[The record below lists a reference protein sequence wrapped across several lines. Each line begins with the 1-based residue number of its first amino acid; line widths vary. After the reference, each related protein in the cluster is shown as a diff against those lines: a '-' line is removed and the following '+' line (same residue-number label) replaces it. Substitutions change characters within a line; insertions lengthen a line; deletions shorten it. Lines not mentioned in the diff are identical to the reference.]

1 MERFWSNGHPGFD
14 FLQPF
19 DDDALAWLEPLIN
32 NPEITGPLS
41 NFHGTDVDLV
51 FRRDDGNL
59 VTPLHLGHGPLW
71 HENRLLFGL
80 GHRPDPR
87 KLPGPQEIVGIRK
100 QRLLGPKAAAT
111 YLGICEDTLKKIT
124 DLGQLRA
131 FNMNGRRAY
140 RLEDLD
146 AYVESLP
153 GWYDSTGEKSA
164 KVVGDR
170 RVS

>member
-1 MERFWSNGHPGFD
+1 VAQLWIADCFCRAWIDDRTGRIDGLDKMET
-14 FLQPF
+14 
-19 DDDALAWLEPLIN
+19 I
-32 NPEITGPLS
+32 
-41 NFHGTDVDLV
+41 
-51 FRRDDGNL
+51 RR
-59 VTPLHLGHGPLW
+59 
-71 HENRLLFGL
+71 
-80 GHRPDPR
+80 
-87 KLPGPQEIVGIRK
+87 
-100 QRLLGPKAAAT
+100 A
-111 YLGICEDTLKKIT
+111 
-124 DLGQLRA
+124 QLRA

>member
-1 MERFWSNGHPGFD
+1 MMDKP
-14 FLQPF
+14 
-19 DDDALAWLEPLIN
+19 
-32 NPEITGPLS
+32 ITLV
-41 NFHGTDVDLV
+41 GT
-51 FRRDDGNL
+51 GN
-59 VTPLHLGHGPLW
+59 
-71 HENRLLFGL
+71 
-80 GHRPDPR
+80 
-87 KLPGPQEIVGIRK
+87 
-100 QRLLGPKAAAT
+100 QRLFGPKAAAT

>member
-1 MERFWSNGHPGFD
+1 MTDKPI
-14 FLQPF
+14 
-19 DDDALAWLEPLIN
+19 ALVG
-32 NPEITGPLS
+32 TG
-41 NFHGTDVDLV
+41 N
-51 FRRDDGNL
+51 
-59 VTPLHLGHGPLW
+59 
-71 HENRLLFGL
+71 
-80 GHRPDPR
+80 
-87 KLPGPQEIVGIRK
+87 
-100 QRLLGPKAAAT
+100 QRLFGPKAAAT

-140 RLEDLD
+140 RMEDLD